1 MSEWTTEKFA
11 QRVVDVGLLDPA
23 RSQAVWSELG
33 SRDVSLEEY
42 QSLLLRKQLLTRL
55 QIERILNH
63 ETTGFFYGK
72 YKLLYLVGK
81 GTFAR
86 VYRAEH
92 IEKHEVV
99 AVKVLR
105 NQFLNDPERR
115 DHFLREA
122 NLVMPLRHPN
132 IVPIYAVSTERNR
145 PYMVMEFVEG
155 QNLRDFLKVRK
166 RFDVESGLRLAA
178 DIAGGLD
185 FAATRNVTHRDLK
198 LSNVLVTSSGRAK
211 LVDFGLAAIAEA
223 ARDSKSSTTGS
234 QRSIDYAGLERVTGV
249 KKDDPRS
256 DIYFAGCIFYHLL
269 SGEPPLVETRERTQR
284 LNAAR
289 YREVKPILS
298 SVPDLPGPVV
308 AMISRAMELNA
319 DKRFQTP
326 GELLAEIKSVQRQLR
341 GEEPEGGEGGSG
353 RAVQEREGEGHS
365 VMIVEGNIEMQDA
378 LRDLLKRRGYR
389 VLVIGDCRRALTRWE
404 EANERPAECVIFSTL
419 EFGEEAIDAFNR
431 FGELS
436 SSHDTAAILFVDEKH
451 RSAAARAQHSAHRV
465 LLPLPLKVRQ
475 LRATLLGLLKPN
487 AGPLGGN
494 EAFA

>member
-33 SRDVSLEEY
+33 SREVSLEEY
-42 QSLLLRKQLLTRL
+42 QAVLLRKQLLTRL
-55 QIERILNH
+55 QIERIMSN

-92 IEKHEVV
+92 IEKHDVV

-155 QNLRDFLKVRK
+155 QNLREFMKVRK

-178 DIAGGLD
+178 DIASGLD
-185 FAATRNVTHRDLK
+185 FAATRKVTHRDLK

-223 ARDSKSSTTGS
+223 ARDAKSSTSGS
-234 QRSIDYAGLERVTGV
+234 QRSIDYAGLERVTNV

-269 SGEPPLVETRERTQR
+269 SGEPPLLETRERAQR

-289 YREVKPILS
+289 FRDVKPIIDY
-298 SVPDLPGPVV
+298 VPDLPGPVV
-308 AMISRAMELNA
+308 AMISRAMELNPE
-319 DKRFQTP
+319 KRFQTP
-326 GELLAEIKSVQRQLR
+326 GEMLAEIKSVQRQLS
-341 GEEPEGGEGGSG
+341 GEEPEGGESS
-353 RAVQEREGEGHS
+353 RAGLEREGEGHS
-365 VMIVEGNIEMQDA
+365 VMVVEGNIEMQDA

-404 EANERPAECVIFSTL
+404 EANEPPAECAIFSTL
-419 EFGEEAIDAFNR
+419 EFGQDAIDAFNR
-431 FGELS
+431 FGELE
-436 SSHDTAAILFVDEKH
+436 AGRKIPAILFVDDKH
-451 RSAAARAQHSAHRV
+451 RAAAKQARHAAHRV

-475 LRATLLGLLKPN
+475 LRSTLLGLLKPQ
-487 AGPLGGN
+487 AEGP
-494 EAFA
+494 ATP

>member
-33 SRDVSLEEY
+33 SREVSLEEY
-42 QSLLLRKQLLTRL
+42 QAVLLRKQLLTRL
-55 QIERILNH
+55 QIERIMSN

-155 QNLRDFLKVRK
+155 QNLREFMKVRK

-178 DIAGGLD
+178 DIASGLD
-185 FAATRNVTHRDLK
+185 FAATRKVTHRDLK

-223 ARDSKSSTTGS
+223 ARDAKSSTSGS
-234 QRSIDYAGLERVTGV
+234 QRSIDYAGLERVTNV

-269 SGEPPLVETRERTQR
+269 SGEPPLLETRERAQR

-289 YREVKPILS
+289 FRDVKPIIDY
-298 SVPDLPGPVV
+298 VPDLPGPVV
-308 AMISRAMELNA
+308 AMISRAMELNPE
-319 DKRFQTP
+319 KRFQTP
-326 GELLAEIKSVQRQLR
+326 GEMLAEIKSVQRQLS
-341 GEEPEGGEGGSG
+341 GEEPEGGEGN
-353 RAVQEREGEGHS
+353 RAGLEREGEGHS
-365 VMIVEGNIEMQDA
+365 VMVVEGNIEMQDA

-404 EANERPAECVIFSTL
+404 EANEPPAECAIFSTL
-419 EFGEEAIDAFNR
+419 EFGQDAIDAFNR
-431 FGELS
+431 FGELEAGRK
-436 SSHDTAAILFVDEKH
+436 TPAILFVDDKH
-451 RSAAARAQHSAHRV
+451 RAAAKQAHHAAHRV

-475 LRATLLGLLKPN
+475 LRSTLLGLLKPQ
-487 AGPLGGN
+487 AEGP
-494 EAFA
+494 ATP